1 MTEAPRYGVS
11 SMVEPLRR
19 VLIRRPATTGDFAA
33 ADWRQPDPERLLAE
47 HEAFGELLEHLGCE
61 VVVADPVEGMVDSV
75 YVCDPV
81 WTCQQGA
88 IVLQSAKPARVGEG
102 EAMVPELEAAG
113 VPIVP
118 IVVRNSLDALPKNW
132 MVVRSATID
141 VVVLPPIATTG
152 WTRENLPEHIAEIE
166 RMYAETIS
174 RPTGAAT
181 EASRP
186 LDG

>member
-1 MTEAPRYGVS
+1 M
-11 SMVEPLRR
+11 
-19 VLIRRPATTGDFAA
+19 
-33 ADWRQPDPERLLAE
+33 
-47 HEAFGELLEHLGCE
+47 
-61 VVVADPVEGMVDSV
+61 
-75 YVCDPV
+75 
-81 WTCQQGA
+81 
-88 IVLQSAKPARVGEG
+88 
-102 EAMVPELEAAG
+102 AMAAG

-186 LDG
+186 LDV